1 MMNKKGITALTV
13 IFSLIVFW
21 IVWIFFIAP
30 LINVIVEQAMDT
42 GNITGLSALILTNL
56 NLIIGFLSLVILF
69 WVVRD
74 GP

>member
-1 MMNKKGITALTV
+1 MNKRGVTVLGV
-13 IFSLIVFW
+13 IFSLIAFW

-30 LINVIVEQAMDT
+30 FINVIVKQAMDT
-42 GNITGLSALILTNL
+42 GNISGFSALILTNL

-69 WVVRD
+69 WATRE